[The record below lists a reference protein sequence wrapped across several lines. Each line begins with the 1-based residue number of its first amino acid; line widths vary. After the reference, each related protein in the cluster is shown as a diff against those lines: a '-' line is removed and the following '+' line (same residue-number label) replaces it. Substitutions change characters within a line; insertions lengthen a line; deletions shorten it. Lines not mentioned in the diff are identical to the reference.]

1 VTVDRA
7 PTPPS
12 RLYAGIATVPVDARF
27 VAINNSYMSTE
38 AKPILDTDDE
48 ALMERVL
55 HGKPLDPEVYRR
67 IREEGDR
74 ITEEI
79 RRQQGMIE
87 IAVDLIREIRDE
99 E

>member
-1 VTVDRA
+1 
-7 PTPPS
+7 
-12 RLYAGIATVPVDARF
+12 
-27 VAINNSYMSTE
+27 MSTE
-38 AKPILDTDDE
+38 AKPSLDADME

-55 HGKPLDPEVYRR
+55 HGKPLPPDVYRR
-67 IREEGDR
+67 IREEGER

-79 RRQQGMIE
+79 RREQGTIE

>member
-1 VTVDRA
+1 
-7 PTPPS
+7 
-12 RLYAGIATVPVDARF
+12 
-27 VAINNSYMSTE
+27 MSTE
-38 AKPILDTDDE
+38 AKPTVDADTE

-55 HGKPLDPEVYRR
+55 HGKPLPPDVYRR

-79 RRQQGMIE
+79 RRQYGTVE

-99 E
+99 Q